1 MKTSV
6 SICWAVVGC
15 YYSFVTST
23 AGVRCYTT
31 SATSAKMLNNIN
43 WRCGMLCNFCYKC
56 QDVKLHQLQML
67 DVK

>member
-43 WRCGMLCNFCYKC
+43 CRC
-56 QDVKLHQLQML
+56 
-67 DVK
+67 